1 MRKRKFFKIH
11 SYGITAVLILTALMI
26 LATPNN
32 GFGGE
37 WLPLIAYSIYLKY
50 NWNERRKNNERE
62 KERVCRSPQ

>member
-11 SYGITAVLILTALMI
+11 AYGITVVLMLTALMV

-37 WLPLIAYSIYLKY
+37 WLLLIAYSIYLKY
-50 NWNERRKNNERE
+50 SWNERRKNNE
-62 KERVCRSPQ
+62 

>member
-11 SYGITAVLILTALMI
+11 AYGITAVLILTALMV

-37 WLPLIAYSIYLKY
+37 WLLLIAYSVYLKC
-50 NWNERRKNNERE
+50 NWNERRNNNED
-62 KERVCRSPQ
+62 

>member
-11 SYGITAVLILTALMI
+11 SYGITVVLILTALMI
-26 LATPNN
+26 WATPNN

-50 NWNERRKNNERE
+50 NWNERRKSHE
-62 KERVCRSPQ
+62 

>member
-11 SYGITAVLILTALMI
+11 SYGITVVLILTALMI

-37 WLPLIAYSIYLKY
+37 WLLLIAYSVYLKCH
-50 NWNERRKNNERE
+50 WNARTRA
-62 KERVCRSPQ
+62 

>member
-11 SYGITAVLILTALMI
+11 AYGITVVLILTALMV

-37 WLPLIAYSIYLKY
+37 WLMLIAYSVYLMCA
-50 NWNERRKNNERE
+50 WNERSKN
-62 KERVCRSPQ
+62 VLL

>member
-11 SYGITAVLILTALMI
+11 AYGITVVLMLTALMV

-37 WLPLIAYSIYLKY
+37 WLLLIAYSVYLRY
-50 NWNERRKNNERE
+50 SWNERRKNNE
-62 KERVCRSPQ
+62 

>member
-11 SYGITAVLILTALMI
+11 AYGITAVLILTALMI

-37 WLPLIAYSIYLKY
+37 WLILIAYSIYLKY
-50 NWNERRKNNERE
+50 NWNERRKNNENE
-62 KERVCRSPQ
+62 